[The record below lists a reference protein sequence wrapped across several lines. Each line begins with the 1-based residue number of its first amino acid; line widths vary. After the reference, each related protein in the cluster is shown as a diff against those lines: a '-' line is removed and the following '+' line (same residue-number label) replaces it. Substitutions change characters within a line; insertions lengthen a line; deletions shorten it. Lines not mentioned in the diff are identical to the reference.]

1 MTRDDVH
8 KAARGFLSQE
18 FPNRAAEV
26 ARLDADA
33 PLFDLGL
40 VDSLSFLGL
49 VSKLEEQFAIAVP
62 PADFTPE
69 RFRTLDAIAAYVVQA
84 RRAG

>member
-1 MTRDDVH
+1 MTLDDVLQV
-8 KAARGFLSQE
+8 ARAFLAQE

-26 ARLDADA
+26 ARLDPSA

-49 VSKLEEQFAIAVP
+49 VGKLEEQFAIAVP
-62 PADFTPE
+62 PADFTPD

>member
-1 MTRDDVH
+1 MRRDVV
-8 KAARGFLSQE
+8 KMARSFLAEE

-26 ARLDADA
+26 AQLDLTA

-40 VDSLSFLGL
+40 IDSLSFLGL
-49 VSKLEEQFAIAVP
+49 VGKLEAQYAISVP

-69 RFRTLDAIAAYVVQA
+69 RFRTLDAIAAYVLQA
-84 RRAG
+84 RGAA